1 MNWDDLL
8 ESLPFWSS
16 LGICF
21 ALMAAEV
28 LRLHQRIR
36 GAHIDFALG
45 GAGDAQHS
53 NSQTAGPN
61 GRLPANREQ
70 LSQ

>member
-8 ESLPFWSS
+8 ESLPLWSS

-21 ALMAAEV
+21 VLMAAEV

-36 GAHIDFALG
+36 GAQIDIVP
-45 GAGDAQHS
+45 GAPGDAQHS
-53 NSQTAGPN
+53 KSQAAGPD

-70 LSQ
+70 LLQ

>member
-8 ESLPFWSS
+8 ESLPLWSS

-28 LRLHQRIR
+28 LRLRQRIR
-36 GAHIDFALG
+36 GAQIDFAPLG
-45 GAGDAQHS
+45 RSDTQHS
-53 NSQTAGPN
+53 NPQTAGPD
-61 GRLPANREQ
+61 GRMPANREQ
-70 LSQ
+70 LTQ